1 MPQMHSQ
8 WQSRIFIQIAINPI
22 TLPSPWQGEG
32 KAELMIATLRGEII
46 QKEEDALIVETNGI
60 GMRVHVPATL
70 RERMKIG
77 ERILLYT
84 HFVVRQDAMS
94 LYGFETISERD
105 LYTQLLSVS
114 GVGPKLGLA
123 ILSSLTPDTVKRAVF
138 NEEYDILNRVP
149 GVGKKTAQR
158 IVLALQDKLKPMDT
172 LEQVAAMTDTDSEV
186 LAALTSLGYSVVEA
200 QTAIQSIPKDAPG
213 EVEERLRLA
222 LGYFQ

>member
-1 MPQMHSQ
+1 
-8 WQSRIFIQIAINPI
+8 
-22 TLPSPWQGEG
+22 
-32 KAELMIATLRGEII
+32 MIATLRGEIT
-46 QKEEDALIVETNGI
+46 QKEDDALIVETNGI

-70 RERMKIG
+70 RESANLG
-77 ERILLYT
+77 ERMLLYT

-94 LYGFETISERD
+94 LYGFETLGERD

-114 GVGPKLGLA
+114 GIGPKLALA

-158 IVLALQDKLKPMDT
+158 IVLSLQDKLKPTDA
-172 LEQVAAMTDTDSEV
+172 LEQVAAMTDTDGEV
-186 LAALTSLGYSVVEA
+186 LEALTALGYSVVEA
-200 QTAIQSIPKDAPG
+200 QTAIQAIPKDSPSN
-213 EVEERLRLA
+213 VEERLRLA